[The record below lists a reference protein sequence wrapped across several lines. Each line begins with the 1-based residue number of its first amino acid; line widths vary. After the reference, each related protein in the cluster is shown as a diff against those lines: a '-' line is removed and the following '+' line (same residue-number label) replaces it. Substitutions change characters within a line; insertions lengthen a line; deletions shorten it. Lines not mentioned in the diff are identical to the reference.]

1 MALNWITTHM
11 PIYQTVT
18 GLLLTVL
25 MRLLVQIL
33 PRGASIS
40 DLIYTMGII
49 SRLQY
54 VSQVALLA
62 TSADQAMHSNVTISQ
77 A

>member
-11 PIYQTVT
+11 PIYQTAT

-40 DLIYTMGII
+40 DLIFTMGIT
-49 SRLQY
+49 SPLPY
-54 VSQVALLA
+54 VASCPL
-62 TSADQAMHSNVTISQ
+62 
-77 A
+77 

>member
-1 MALNWITTHM
+1 M
-11 PIYQTVT
+11 PIYQTVI
-18 GLLLTVL
+18 GSLPTVL

-54 VSQVALLA
+54 VSQVVLL
-62 TSADQAMHSNVTISQ
+62 TTLADQATHSNVTISQ

>member
-1 MALNWITTHM
+1 M
-11 PIYQTVT
+11 PIYQTVI
-18 GLLLTVL
+18 GLLLTVS

-54 VSQVALLA
+54 VSQVTPFNNL
-62 TSADQAMHSNVTISQ
+62 S
-77 A
+77 

>member
-1 MALNWITTHM
+1 M
-11 PIYQTVT
+11 PIYQTAT

-33 PRGASIS
+33 PRGPSIS
-40 DLIYTMGII
+40 DLIYTMGTT

-54 VSQVALLA
+54 VSQVALLT
-62 TSADQAMHSNVTISQ
+62 TSSDQAMHSNVTISQ

>member
-1 MALNWITTHM
+1 MVLNWIISHT
-11 PIYQTVT
+11 PIYQTAT

-40 DLIYTMGII
+40 DLICTMGIT
-49 SRLQY
+49 SQLQY
-54 VSQVALLA
+54 VFRKLPF
-62 TSADQAMHSNVTISQ
+62 
-77 A
+77 

>member
-1 MALNWITTHM
+1 MALNWITIHM
-11 PIYQTVT
+11 PIYQTVI
-18 GLLLTVL
+18 GLLLTVS

-54 VSQVALLA
+54 VSQVALLT

>member
-1 MALNWITTHM
+1 M
-11 PIYQTVT
+11 PIYQTAT

-40 DLIYTMGII
+40 DHIYTMGIT
-49 SRLQY
+49 SQLQY
-54 VSQVALLA
+54 VSRVALFT

>member
-1 MALNWITTHM
+1 M
-11 PIYQTVT
+11 PIYQTAT

>member
-1 MALNWITTHM
+1 MTHT
-11 PIYQTVT
+11 PIYQTAT
-18 GLLLTVL
+18 GLLLTAL

-33 PRGASIS
+33 PHGASIS

-54 VSQVALLA
+54 VSQVCPFNKV
-62 TSADQAMHSNVTISQ
+62 S
-77 A
+77 

>member
-11 PIYQTVT
+11 PIYQTVI
-18 GLLLTVL
+18 GSLPTVL

>member
-1 MALNWITTHM
+1 MTHT
-11 PIYQTVT
+11 PIYQTAT
-18 GLLLTVL
+18 GLLPTVL

-40 DLIYTMGII
+40 DLIYTMGIT

-54 VSQVALLA
+54 VSQVVPPPL
-62 TSADQAMHSNVTISQ
+62 
-77 A
+77 